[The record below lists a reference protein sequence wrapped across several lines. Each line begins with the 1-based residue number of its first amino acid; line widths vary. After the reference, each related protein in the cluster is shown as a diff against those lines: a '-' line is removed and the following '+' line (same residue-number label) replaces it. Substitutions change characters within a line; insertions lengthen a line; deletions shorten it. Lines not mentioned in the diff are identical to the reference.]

1 MTNKE
6 LFIAELEEYISH
18 ETTIPFSEGAW
29 EYFQSLKNTPEKE
42 KPAFTENGAK
52 VLKWMQEN
60 YESYNNIIKAKEIAE
75 GLFLPSSRTA
85 SGAIRKLITDKYVT
99 KTAGTPVCYSLTD
112 LGKTVEVIMPES
124 NEEEDS

>member
-6 LFIAELEEYISH
+6 LFIAELEAYISH

-29 EYFQSLKNTPEKE
+29 EYFQSLKNATEKE
-42 KPAFTENGAK
+42 KPMFTENGAK

-60 YESYNNIIKAKEIAE
+60 HESYNNIFKAKEIAE

-85 SGAIRKLITDKYVT
+85 SGAIRKLITDKYVS
-99 KTAGTPVCYSLTD
+99 KTTGTPVCYSLTD
-112 LGKTVEVIMPES
+112 AGKTVEVVMPEKHDD
-124 NEEEDS
+124 EES

>member
-6 LFIAELEEYISH
+6 IFIHTVEQLIAHSKDM
-18 ETTIPFSEGAW
+18 IPNEAIAYLN
-29 EYFQSLKNTPEKE
+29 ELKNTQEKE
-42 KPAFTENGAK
+42 KPMFTENGAK

-99 KTAGTPVCYSLTD
+99 KTAGTPVCYSLTE

-124 NEEEDS
+124 TEEEDS